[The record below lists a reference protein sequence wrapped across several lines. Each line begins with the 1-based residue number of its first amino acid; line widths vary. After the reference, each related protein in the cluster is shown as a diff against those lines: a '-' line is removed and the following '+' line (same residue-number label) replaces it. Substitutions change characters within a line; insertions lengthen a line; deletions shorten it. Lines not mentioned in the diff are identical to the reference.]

1 MRGANNNRL
10 KVKLNRMYLE
20 CSKSVMP
27 ERDKTFE
34 SKLRG
39 IIKGKQYLDKLIR

>member
-1 MRGANNNRL
+1 
-10 KVKLNRMYLE
+10 MYLE